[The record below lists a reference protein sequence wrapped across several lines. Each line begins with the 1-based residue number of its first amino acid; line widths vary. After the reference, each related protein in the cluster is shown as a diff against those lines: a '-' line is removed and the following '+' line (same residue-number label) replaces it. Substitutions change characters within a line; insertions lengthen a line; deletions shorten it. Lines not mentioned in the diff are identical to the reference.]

1 MRRHRKLLV
10 VPVVLGLF
18 LVAGVGTA
26 SADFV
31 CPVFSGDSAPVEHNK
46 NVSTEIGGTDWTLF
60 PGNDGIGAGFG
71 IHDVPDQATND
82 DGAGSPPGP
91 HLAPGEP
98 GYTPLWNTD

>member
-31 CPVFSGDSAPVEHNK
+31 CPVFSGDSAPVEHNQ
-46 NVSTEIGGTDWTLF
+46 NVTTEIGGGDYTLF
-60 PGNDGIGAGFG
+60 PGAAGEA
-71 IHDVPDQATND
+71 PDD
-82 DGAGSPPGP
+82 DGAGTPGGD

>member
-31 CPVFSGDSAPVEHNK
+31 CPVFSGNSAPVGHNQ
-46 NVSTEIGGTDWTLF
+46 NVTTEIGGGDYTLF
-60 PGNDGIGAGFG
+60 PGAAGEAPNG
-71 IHDVPDQATND
+71 VGVDYPDQATND
-82 DGAGSPPGP
+82 DGAGTPGGD

>member
-31 CPVFSGDSAPVEHNK
+31 CPVFSGDSAPVEHNQ
-46 NVSTEIGGTDWTLF
+46 NVSTEIGGGVDY
-60 PGNDGIGAGFG
+60 
-71 IHDVPDQATND
+71 PDQATND
-82 DGAGSPPGP
+82 DGAGTPGGD